1 MSESHDALF
10 AELASGEAEVPA
22 DPRLVGAMR
31 QRVVDAQ
38 RGGTLEERR
47 NALAVSKSMIPRGGL
62 EWLAGFSSDPDVSIR
77 REALSIGEENGESG
91 MPIVRAFLCDD
102 DADLSLHVLAILT
115 RKTERTATTRVR
127 SLLSSRNAR
136 VRAAAAHLL
145 GYIAGPVVKLQL
157 RDLAKDDASE
167 FVRQSASEALDRI
180 EGLLSRNNPMPWVPS
195 SEAHPDP
202 TPQTPLSSTADLPT
216 TAPRAEP
223 TSANEPLAPETPAEL
238 PPAKASPQPTDL
250 LTALGA
256 NDSDADTRA
265 ALAELPEADVRSA
278 IREYRAGASALLG
291 VGGARA
297 ATHLGLK
304 AMVGDLRRR
313 LQDAHPDVRSASVLA
328 VAHLG
333 GPAVLPQLSK
343 LLHDSEPE
351 VVTSAIEAVTHAT
364 KRLDMV
370 HMAGQWLTP
379 LTQSKNATIQE
390 AAKAALA
397 DLGVS

>member
-10 AELASGEAEVPA
+10 AELAAGEAEVPA

-31 QRVVDAQ
+31 QRVADAQ

-47 NALAVSKSMIPRGGL
+47 DALAVSKGMISRGGL
-62 EWLAGFSSDPDVSIR
+62 EWLAGFSADPDVTIR
-77 REALSIGEENGESG
+77 REALHVGEENGEAG
-91 MPIVRAFLCDD
+91 MPIVRAFLCDND
-102 DADLSLHVLAILT
+102 PGLSLHVLAILT
-115 RKTERTATTRVR
+115 QKLERTATTRVR
-127 SLLSSRNAR
+127 SLLSSRNAQ

-157 RDLAKDDASE
+157 QALANDDASPG
-167 FVRQSASEALDRI
+167 VRQSASAALDRI
-180 EGLLSRNNPMPWVPS
+180 EGLLSRNNPMPWAPTD
-195 SEAHPDP
+195 EEHPDP
-202 TPQTPLSSTADLPT
+202 TPQTPVSTSTVLPT
-216 TAPRAEP
+216 SEPSGTDAAEP
-223 TSANEPLAPETPAEL
+223 VQGRAT
-238 PPAKASPQPTDL
+238 QPSDL
-250 LTALGA
+250 LATLGA
-256 NDSDADTRA
+256 NDADDATRS
-265 ALAELPEADVRSA
+265 ALAALPEADVRNA
-278 IREYRAGASALLG
+278 IREYRAGASPLLA

-304 AMVGDLRRR
+304 TIVGDLRRR
-313 LQDAHPDVRSASVLA
+313 LDDPHPDVRSASVLA
-328 VAHLG
+328 VARLG

-343 LLHDSEPE
+343 LLHDSEPD
-351 VVTSAIEAVTHAT
+351 VVTSAIQAVTHAI

-379 LTQSKNATIQE
+379 LTRSQNATIQE